1 MNTLAFTLGVLSV
14 IITAFVVVLVWGVVK
29 VVKQEKQIKTM
40 NHDFERT
47 ISDLYR
53 SINDN
58 ESRIYQRLS
67 DMDRNAYEQMKNY
80 RDENKSY
87 TDSRLD
93 KFIEKTGK
101 KLIKG

>member
-29 VVKQEKQIKTM
+29 VVKQQKQIR
-40 NHDFERT
+40 NINEDFSRSISDVYRIISDNDNRVYRDIDERT
-47 ISDLYR
+47 R
-53 SINDN
+53 
-58 ESRIYQRLS
+58 ETLS
-67 DMDRNAYEQMKNY
+67 T
-80 RDENKSY
+80 NKSY
-87 TDSRLD
+87 TDMRID